1 MVLTMGQ
8 RQDLLA
14 GAKQCIAEKGYSRTT
29 ARDIV
34 AASGANLAAIGYH
47 FGSKDALLNA
57 AVLESFSEWGDAIEQ
72 AMTDPATGAPIDR
85 LEHFLTGLL
94 AGAADRRTTLV
105 SSVQLFAEAEF
116 VPDLREQLVGTYE
129 HGSRAIAAML
139 LDIDIEDVDE
149 AGRRLGLLALA
160 VMNGAVLQWLIAPE
174 TTPTAREFAAALRT
188 LVATP
193 AAPPH

>member
-29 ARDIV
+29 ARDIIAV
-34 AASGANLAAIGYH
+34 SGANLAAIGYH

-57 AVLESFSEWGDAIEQ
+57 AVLESFNEWGDAIEQ

-94 AGAADRRTTLV
+94 SGAEDRRTTLV

-116 VPDLREQLVGTYE
+116 VPELREQLVGTYE

-149 AGRRLGLLALA
+149 VGRQLGLLALA

-174 TTPTAREFAAALRT
+174 TTPTGREFAAALRT
-188 LVATP
+188 LVSAP
-193 AAPPH
+193 AALPD